1 MDPLLR
7 ASGGKAA
14 RSCLGWPGCPPIRRL
29 SWPSG
34 GGGLGGLT
42 MSEEGG
48 LEEVEESL
56 HAAASCW
63 LNRVTTSL
71 RAASSASRAS
81 THACNRR
88 QLGQPAVSSHAAA
101 SCWLN
106 RVTTSLRAASSA
118 SRAST
123 RACNRRQ
130 LGQPA
135 VSSPLMALDHT
146 HPATWALHR

>member
-1 MDPLLR
+1 MDPPLR

-81 THACNRR
+81 T
-88 QLGQPAVSSHAAA
+88 
-101 SCWLN
+101 
-106 RVTTSLRAASSA
+106 
-118 SRAST
+118 

-130 LGQPA
+130 LGQSA
-135 VSSPLMALDHT
+135 GSSALMAIDHT
-146 HPATWALHR
+146 DSASGALHSTGERLLRKRSCPCIWDSSSSFTTSESGVRR